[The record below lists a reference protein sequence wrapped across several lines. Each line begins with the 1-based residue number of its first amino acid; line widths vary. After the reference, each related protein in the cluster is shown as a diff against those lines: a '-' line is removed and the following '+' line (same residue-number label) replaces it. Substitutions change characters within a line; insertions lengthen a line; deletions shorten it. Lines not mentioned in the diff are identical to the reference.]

1 MPEMEWE
8 EVIISEAH
16 FLPSDVLAEDRSA
29 VGVVLGQESQ
39 RQADASSEQA
49 EKGSVGLG
57 VPTSAEVLSP
67 NASLKKPLVG

>member
-1 MPEMEWE
+1 M
-8 EVIISEAH
+8 IISEGH
-16 FLPSDVLAEDRSA
+16 FLPNNVLSEDRRST

-57 VPTSAEVLSP
+57 MSTSSEVLSP
-67 NASLKKPLVG
+67 NASVKKPVLG